1 MQLKFWNC
9 NYPLA
14 LDLHEGTWISISN
27 NNVVSLFSVT
37 VHGLMVCINFLL
49 FMNYEMKVDD
59 NEEKSVTKVMS

>member
-14 LDLHEGTWISISN
+14 LDWHEGTWISN
-27 NNVVSLFSVT
+27 NNVVSLFPVT
-37 VHGLMVCINFLL
+37 VHGLIVCINFLL

>member
-1 MQLKFWNC
+1 MKGPGYQI
-9 NYPLA
+9 
-14 LDLHEGTWISISN
+14 TN

-37 VHGLMVCINFLL
+37 VHGLIVCINFLL